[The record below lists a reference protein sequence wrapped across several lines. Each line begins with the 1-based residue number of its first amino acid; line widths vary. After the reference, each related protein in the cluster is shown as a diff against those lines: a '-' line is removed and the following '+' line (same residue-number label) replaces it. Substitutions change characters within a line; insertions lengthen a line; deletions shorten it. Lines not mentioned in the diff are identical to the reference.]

1 MLREDLEVLFC
12 FKIGKELEQFK
23 VEIEKM
29 DLDEILARAYQVD
42 TMITIYELLLEMSQ
56 QLGKEIL
63 ETIILYPNLLAFL
76 YEKWMKEEDSHMQA
90 TLNINKES
98 WLQYR
103 KQGIGGSDAGA
114 VCGLNPY
121 RTAIQVYYDKTSD
134 STEGIDNEAMRQGR
148 ELEEYVARRFCE
160 ASGKKV
166 RRANAMFYD
175 EKNPFMLAD
184 VDRMIVGENAGLEC
198 KTASPYSEEK
208 WRDDKVPLSY
218 QLQCYHYMSV
228 CNADAWY
235 IAVLIYGRDFKYYKI
250 ERDDEVIENLIRIEK
265 EFWNEYVLKQMIPDP
280 DGSRT
285 ADAAIAERFKES
297 KQITIPLSGFD
308 ERLERRQELSALL
321 DKIETEKRQIDQE
334 LKLYLGNAEIAEN
347 EHYRISWKNFSRS
360 SIDEKRLKAEQPEI
374 YEKYRREITSRRFT
388 VKAA

>member
-1 MLREDLEVLFC
+1 MKKLISTLH
-12 FKIGKELEQFK
+12 
-23 VEIEKM
+23 M
-29 DLDEILARAYQVD
+29 DR
-42 TMITIYELLLEMSQ
+42 
-56 QLGKEIL
+56 
-63 ETIILYPNLLAFL
+63 
-76 YEKWMKEEDSHMQA
+76 
-90 TLNINKES
+90 ES

-121 RTAIQVYYDKTSD
+121 RTAIQVYYDKTAD
-134 STEGIDNEAMRQGR
+134 SIEEIDNEAMRQGR

-160 ASGKKV
+160 ASGKRV

-198 KTASPYSEEK
+198 KTASTYSEEK
-208 WRDDKVPLSY
+208 WRDDKIPLSY

-235 IAVLIYGRDFKYYKI
+235 IAVLIFGRDFKYYRI
-250 ERDDEVIENLIRIEK
+250 ERDDEVIGNLIRIEK
-265 EFWNEYVLKQMIPDP
+265 EFWNEYVLKQVIPDP
-280 DGSRT
+280 DGSKT

-297 KQITIPLSGFD
+297 KSITIPLTGFD
-308 ERLERRQELSALL
+308 ERLERRQEILALL
-321 DKIETEKRQIDQE
+321 EKIETEKRQIDQE
-334 LKLYLGNAEIAEN
+334 LKLYLGDAEIAEN
-347 EHYRISWKNFSRS
+347 EHYRVSWKNFSRS

-374 YEKYRREITSRRFT
+374 YEKYRRETTSRRFT

>member
-1 MLREDLEVLFC
+1 
-12 FKIGKELEQFK
+12 
-23 VEIEKM
+23 
-29 DLDEILARAYQVD
+29 
-42 TMITIYELLLEMSQ
+42 
-56 QLGKEIL
+56 
-63 ETIILYPNLLAFL
+63 
-76 YEKWMKEEDSHMQA
+76 MKKLVS
-90 TLNINKES
+90 TLNLDKES
-98 WLQYR
+98 WLKYR

-134 STEGIDNEAMRQGR
+134 LIEDVDNEAMRQGR

-175 EKNPFMLAD
+175 EKNPFMIAD

-208 WRDDKVPLSY
+208 WRDDKIPLSY

-228 CNADAWY
+228 CNADSWY
-235 IAVLIYGRDFKYYKI
+235 IAVLIYGRDFKYYRI

-265 EFWNEYVLKQMIPDP
+265 EFWNEYVLKQVIPDP
-280 DGSRT
+280 DGSKT
-285 ADAAIAERFKES
+285 ADVAIAERFKES
-297 KQITIPLSGFD
+297 KSITIPLTGFD
-308 ERLERRQELSALL
+308 ERLERRQELLSLL
-321 DKIETEKRQIDQE
+321 EKIETEKRQIDQE
-334 LKLYLGNAEIAEN
+334 LKLYLGDAEIAEN
-347 EHYRISWKNFSRS
+347 ESYRVSWKNISRS

-374 YEKYRREITSRRFT
+374 YEKYRRETTSRRFT